1 MLSMR
6 AKYALK
12 ALMYLAQAKD
22 RGPVLIGEIAERQ
35 KLPRKF
41 LEQILLDLKNQRVV
55 KSRQGKAGG
64 YFLAKAPEEIEVG
77 RIVRVFNGPLA
88 LVPCVSVTAFEKCS
102 ECLDFS
108 TCGVRRVMKKVRDVT
123 AEILDGTSLEALV
136 KIEQSETDEAALMY
150 FI

>member
-22 RGPVLIGEIAERQ
+22 RGPILIGEIAERQ

-64 YFLAKAPEEIEVG
+64 YFLAKAPAEIEVG

-88 LVPCVSVTAFEKCS
+88 LVPCVSVTAFEKCA

>member
-22 RGPVLIGEIAERQ
+22 RGPVMIGEIAEKQ

-41 LEQILLDLKNQRVV
+41 LEQILLDLKNQRVL
-55 KSRQGKAGG
+55 KSRQGKTGG
-64 YFLAKAPEEIEVG
+64 YYLAKAATEIEVG
-77 RIVRVFNGPLA
+77 HIVRVFNGPLA
-88 LVPCVSVTAFEKCS
+88 LVPCVSVTAFEKCQ

-123 AEILDGTSLEALV
+123 AEILDGTTLDALV
-136 KIEQSETDEAALMY
+136 KIEASDSDEAALMY

>member
-12 ALMYLAQAKD
+12 ALMYLAQAPD
-22 RGPVLIGEIAERQ
+22 QEPVLIGEIAEKQ

-41 LEQILLDLKNQRVV
+41 LEQILLELKNQRIL

-64 YFLAKAPEEIEVG
+64 YYLAKPATEILVG
-77 RIVRVFNGPLA
+77 HVVRIFNGPLA
-88 LVPCVSVTAFEKCS
+88 LVPCVSVTAFEKCQ

-108 TCGVRRVMKKVRDVT
+108 TCGVRRVMKKVRDET
-123 AEILDGTSLEALV
+123 AEILDGTTLDALV
-136 KIEQSETDEAALMY
+136 KIEQSESDEAALMY

>member
-12 ALMYLAQAKD
+12 ALMYLAQARDK
-22 RGPVLIGEIAERQ
+22 GPVLIGEIAERQ

-41 LEQILLDLKNQRVV
+41 LEQILLELKNQRVLR
-55 KSRQGKAGG
+55 SRQGKTGG
-64 YFLAKAPEEIEVG
+64 YYLAKPPEEIQVG
-77 RIVRVFNGPLA
+77 QIVRVFNGPLA
-88 LVPCVSVTAFEKCS
+88 LVPCVSVTAFEKCA

-123 AEILDGTSLEALV
+123 AEILDGTTLDALI
-136 KIEQSETDEAALMY
+136 KIEASESDDAALMY

>member
-22 RGPVLIGEIAERQ
+22 KGPVLIGEIAERQ

-41 LEQILLDLKNQRVV
+41 LEQILLELKNQRVLR
-55 KSRQGKAGG
+55 SRQGKTGG
-64 YFLAKAPEEIEVG
+64 YYLAKPPEEIQVG
-77 RIVRVFNGPLA
+77 QIVRVFNGPLA
-88 LVPCVSVTAFEKCS
+88 LVPCVSVTAFEKCA

-123 AEILDGTSLEALV
+123 AEILDGTTLDALV
-136 KIEQSETDEAALMY
+136 KIEASESDDAALMY

>member
-22 RGPVLIGEIAERQ
+22 KGPVLIGEIAERQ

-41 LEQILLDLKNQRVV
+41 LEQILLELKNQRVLR
-55 KSRQGKAGG
+55 SRQGKTGG
-64 YFLAKAPEEIEVG
+64 YYLAKPPEEIQVG
-77 RIVRVFNGPLA
+77 QIVRVFNGPLA
-88 LVPCVSVTAFEKCS
+88 LVPCVSVTAFEKCA

-123 AEILDGTSLEALV
+123 AEILDGTTLDALI
-136 KIEQSETDEAALMY
+136 KIEASESDDAALMY

>member
-12 ALMYLAQAKD
+12 ALMYLARAQD
-22 RGPVLIGEIAERQ
+22 QGPVLIGEIAEKQ

-41 LEQILLDLKNQRVV
+41 LEQILLDLKNQHVL
-55 KSRQGKAGG
+55 KSRQGKTGG
-64 YFLAKAPEEIEVG
+64 YFLAKPASEIRVG
-77 RIVRVFNGPLA
+77 SIVRTFNGPLA
-88 LVPCVSVTAFEKCS
+88 LVPCVSVSAFEKCQ

-123 AEILDGTSLEALV
+123 ADILDGTTLDALV
-136 KIEQSETDEAALMY
+136 KIESSESDEEALMY

>member
-22 RGPVLIGEIAERQ
+22 KGPVLIGEIAERQ

-41 LEQILLDLKNQRVV
+41 LEQILLELKNQRVLR
-55 KSRQGKAGG
+55 SRQGKTGG
-64 YFLAKAPEEIEVG
+64 YYLAKPPEEIQVG
-77 RIVRVFNGPLA
+77 RIVRAFNGPLA
-88 LVPCVSVTAFEKCS
+88 LVPCVSVTAFEKCA

-108 TCGVRRVMKKVRDVT
+108 TCGVRRVMKRVRDET
-123 AEILDGTSLEALV
+123 AEILDGTTLDALI
-136 KIEQSETDEAALMY
+136 KIEASESDDAALMY